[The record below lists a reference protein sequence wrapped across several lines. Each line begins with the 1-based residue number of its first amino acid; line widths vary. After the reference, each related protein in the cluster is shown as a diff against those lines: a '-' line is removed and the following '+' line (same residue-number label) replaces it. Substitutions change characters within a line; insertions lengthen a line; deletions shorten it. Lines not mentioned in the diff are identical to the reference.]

1 MNPGDWRKVP
11 SILEPFRCIFMGYEL
26 QILMCLNVFWVLCSS
41 DHIWLSFQDTQ
52 SFFHPNIDVYL
63 LLCALVKKWNEAAA
77 IRTKFPRGFV
87 WGLSKRILHFARGFA
102 CEWLDSY
109 QICSNKNMFTV
120 LPSLFTP
127 AFLNKS
133 CPFAPSE
140 NMERCLLWMLSFCL
154 FLIARLWLKS

>member
-1 MNPGDWRKVP
+1 MLDDWFSVSSLLKDQCLTFDWYFNHVQKKRVLVFVNPGDWRKVP
-11 SILEPFRCIFMGYEL
+11 SILVSFRCIFVGYEL

-77 IRTKFPRGFV
+77 IRTKFPCGFV

-109 QICSNKNMFTV
+109 QISFSRT
-120 LPSLFTP
+120 
-127 AFLNKS
+127 
-133 CPFAPSE
+133 
-140 NMERCLLWMLSFCL
+140 CLQQ
-154 FLIARLWLKS
+154 